1 MITVA
6 EEREHA
12 AGLPTRWKWHGPLVA
27 ATFFVL
33 TCLAVLAFYGF
44 WKVLGVPAALLT
56 SIVCI
61 GAAET
66 LIRKHN
72 FFGTGVEAAL
82 WISGL
87 IALIFALPGQ
97 SKPEAI
103 FLFAGAFAIA
113 GVRLRQPYFGATA
126 VLLCIAY
133 FGIRH
138 ADAVVLI
145 AAITVII
152 GALSGL
158 AREQERPSVQRL
170 METLLIAAPILPAVW
185 RGAVGPAM
193 FVMIY
198 VLLTIALFAT
208 AMVLKEHAPAIAG
221 AVCAVIAFIALQ
233 DVIDARLDFQLMAA
247 GVLLLVASAVISRR
261 LRDNTRGL
269 VTSPSNITP
278 FDDELQLAATVA
290 LAPKIDASTPL
301 EPGRG
306 EGGGD
311 FGGAGA
317 TGKF

>member
-1 MITVA
+1 MITIA
-6 EEREHA
+6 EERAHA

-33 TCLAVLAFYGF
+33 TCLAVLAFFGF
-44 WKVLGVPAALLT
+44 WKVLHVPGEVLT

-61 GAAET
+61 AAAET

-82 WISGL
+82 WICGL

-103 FLFAGAFAIA
+103 FLFAAAFAIA
-113 GVRLRQPYFGATA
+113 GWRLRQPYFGAAA

-133 FGIRH
+133 FGIRN
-138 ADAVVLI
+138 ANDVVFI
-145 AAITVII
+145 AAVAVII
-152 GALSGL
+152 VSLLGLS
-158 AREQERPSVQRL
+158 REQKRPSVQRL
-170 METLLIAAPILPAVW
+170 FETLLIAAPIMPAIW
-185 RGAVGPAM
+185 KGAVGPAM
-193 FVMIY
+193 FTSIY
-198 VLLTIALFAT
+198 LLLAIALFST
-208 AMVLKEHAPAIAG
+208 ALVIRQHAPAISG
-221 AVCAVIAFIALQ
+221 AVCGVIAFIALQ

-247 GVLLLVASAVISRR
+247 GAVLLIASAMISRG
-261 LRDNTRGL
+261 LRNNTSGL
-269 VTSPSNITP
+269 VTSPSSITP
-278 FDDELQLAATVA
+278 FDEELQLAATVA
-290 LAPKIDASTPL
+290 LAPKTDASAPH

-306 EGGGD
+306 EGGGE